1 MHDVVLGAIDGDG
14 IVRGVHVLV
23 RGPLADVRAGPL
35 DQVLDIDLG
44 GGVEAA
50 DGLDVAAHFT
60 SHPRFDGERAQA
72 VAHDFQVRECFLKCS
87 HFVVRRLRLDRRWR
101 WRW

>member
-50 DGLDVAAHFT
+50 DGLDVAVHVT
-60 SHPRFDGERAQA
+60 PP
-72 VAHDFQVRECFLKCS
+72 L
-87 HFVVRRLRLDRRWR
+87 RWR
-101 WRW
+101 TRAGGRTRLPGARVLSEM